1 MSPYKCVGIF
11 FFSGFGYEFKHIAT
25 LWNLLFFFFCLGL
38 LMWAGCGQPVG
49 SETDDPAAPGSMHS

>member
-1 MSPYKCVGIF
+1 MSPYKYVGIF
-11 FFSGFGYEFKHIAT
+11 FLLVSVMNLNT
-25 LWNLLFFFFCLGL
+25 LLHSEIYFFFCLGL